1 MGITAQLLQEC
12 LKGSEKGYYKLYEL
26 CFSDLMSVC
35 VRYYKH
41 QEDSNSALNKA
52 FLRIVQNLE
61 KYDKDAPWDRWIK
74 RIMINTIINEY
85 QSNKRREELFT
96 TTDYSESY
104 VFDSMSYNDIV
115 ETINVDH
122 IKSFIHQLPDN
133 QKQVFNMYAIDG
145 YNHKEISEMLQIPVG
160 TSKWILSEARKKLK
174 QKVEASMNITREVA
188 S

>member
-12 LKGSEKGYYKLYEL
+12 KKGSEKAYYELYKL

-52 FLRIVQNLE
+52 FLRIVQNLD
-61 KYDKDAPWDRWIK
+61 KYNTNAPWDRWIK

-85 QSNKRREELFT
+85 KSNKRREELLT
-96 TTDYSESY
+96 TTDYNESY
-104 VFDSMSYNDIV
+104 VFDNMSYNDIV
-115 ETINVDH
+115 ESINVDH
-122 IKSFIHQLPDN
+122 IKSLIHQLPDT

-145 YNHKEISEMLQIPVG
+145 YTHKEISEMLQIPVG
-160 TSKWILSEARKKLK
+160 TSKWVLSEARKKLK
-174 QKVEASMNITREVA
+174 QKVEASMNITQEVA